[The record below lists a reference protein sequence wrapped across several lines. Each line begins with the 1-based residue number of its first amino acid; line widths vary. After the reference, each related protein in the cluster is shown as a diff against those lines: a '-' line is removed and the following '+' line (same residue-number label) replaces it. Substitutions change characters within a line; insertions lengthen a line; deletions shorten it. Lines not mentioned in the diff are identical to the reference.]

1 MACYE
6 VINVNIDNAVERFFF
21 FFNVYLEL
29 LFANRT
35 FFFFLLTITEHSGLI
50 LLFECQRDEFAGGTV

>member
-21 FFNVYLEL
+21 LNVYLEL

-35 FFFFLLTITEHSGLI
+35 FFFLLTITEHSGLI

>member
-21 FFNVYLEL
+21 LNVYLEL

-35 FFFFLLTITEHSGLI
+35 FFFLLTITEHSDLV